1 MSRRRGLARL
11 VDPWAALLLGVL
23 VALGVVIL
31 LATPGPW
38 HDVVGPAPVRL
49 TKPLPRDIALY
60 VRAAAPLGRC
70 TTVAWVH
77 VEYEPASLTVVL
89 VPPQTE
95 VPVEAGGFAPVG
107 RLVSDA
113 GAGTATA
120 GLAQA
125 LDTPLGGWVVVGRD
139 TLRVVLAAAR
149 SPGSDRLGMLAFRQ
163 AMTAMRAAPVSVI
176 SLTAQ
181 QRVMARVLQAVPY
194 GQLNQAALVN
204 YVLGSTEVDTDLDLR
219 VASAVVRAVRAMKAR
234 DVAVRTLPTIVE
246 HCGTATR
253 WRTGHRPRRAA
264 EAVPGLRAGAP
275 GDASLPWPAVS
286 AVAEVVVAA
295 PGGDEAERFVAALER
310 RCVRRRPGRWR
321 SGWSF
326 SGQHGAGS
334 DALSELPGPRRPL
347 AVVVAPWLTGAG
359 TTSSPSR
366 PDNEELGALLARL
379 ATVGQPVVVL
389 APSADV
395 VPQPSGAIAPAPLV
409 LSPVTDA
416 SAGRQ

>member
-125 LDTPLGGWVVVGRD
+125 LDTPLGGWLVVGRD

-176 SLTAQ
+176 SLSAQ

-253 WRTGHRPRRAA
+253 WRTDTARAERLRLSLVYGLAPPGTRPSVAGRECLA
-264 EAVPGLRAGAP
+264 EI
-275 GDASLPWPAVS
+275 
-286 AVAEVVVAA
+286 VVTA

-310 RCVRRRPGRWR
+310 RLRTQAAGPVAVRLELL
-321 SGWSF
+321 
-326 SGQHGAGS
+326 GQHGAVS
-334 DALSELPGPRRPL
+334 SALSELPGRQRPL

-359 TTSSPSR
+359 TTSSPSGL
-366 PDNEELGALLARL
+366 DNEELGASAHAPGDGGPARRSACAVVRCGTAAVRRDRAGAACALARDRRL
-379 ATVGQPVVVL
+379 
-389 APSADV
+389 
-395 VPQPSGAIAPAPLV
+395 
-409 LSPVTDA
+409 
-416 SAGRQ
+416 R